1 MDINKNSFS
10 RYLHLQQMEHI
21 DLLELFVDMS
31 KMES

>member
-1 MDINKNSFS
+1 MDTNKNSFS
-10 RYLHLQQMEHI
+10 RYLYLQQMEHI